1 MARLAYDGRTNVYW
15 LTVLDDVTAPTEGE
29 IAAGTD
35 ITSFITKD
43 GVQPNLTTNNVDSAT
58 IAEIFDA
65 QVVGTFGAD
74 FQLTMKRDDTNDTAW
89 DLCVYGTAG
98 YIVVDEFNESGTA
111 PSAGD
116 PVDVWPAQMHQP
128 TPANS
133 SSNTEKTF
141 TESFAITAAPQFSV
155 LVATGT

>member
-15 LTVLDDVTAPTEGE
+15 CTTIDDPTAPTEGE

-35 ITSFITKD
+35 LTAFITKD

-74 FQLTMKRDDTNDTAW
+74 FTLTMKRDDASDDAW

-98 YIVVDEFNESGTA
+98 FIVVDEFNESGTL

-141 TESFAITAAPQFSV
+141 TESFAITSAPQFSA